1 MTLSW
6 MPFKIKSQ
14 CKHKIGILPFA
25 ISSSK
30 IKLFID
36 KICRYFPAIYTHC
49 YDTSGTRLFAAGGP
63 LQCGLKVCNIMF
75 VLFSFAVHWTGFSY
89 FMDPRVFQGNYIG
102 LWQWFLEEA
111 LRNPWTLPLWLMA
124 CWNLSGLW
132 RQGTN
137 FCHWSQRHYRN
148 EMNSLVISGQ
158 ESDGIVSQSMKVE
171 LWSWKWTRCLEELL
185 SPRIHWGPKHLCL
198 LVRWLCLY
206 NMFNALLF
214 DPDVSRKM
222 RDWLR

>member
-1 MTLSW
+1 MDAFQNQKLVLTQNRNSAICHFQ
-6 MPFKIKSQ
+6 FKD
-14 CKHKIGILPFA
+14 KIGHLIKFAGISQRFTPTATTQVVQGFLLPEVLSSVGSRFA
-25 ISSSK
+25 IS
-30 IKLFID
+30 ICALFFCWSVIWW
-36 KICRYFPAIYTHC
+36 ILAFFRET
-49 YDTSGTRLFAAGGP
+49 TSV
-63 LQCGLKVCNIMF
+63 CGSDFWRK
-75 VLFSFAVHWTGFSY
+75 
-89 FMDPRVFQGNYIG
+89 
-102 LWQWFLEEA
+102 
-111 LRNPWTLPLWLMA
+111 PWTLLLWLMA

-148 EMNSLVISGQ
+148 EMNSLVKSGQ
-158 ESDGIVSQSMKVE
+158 ESDGIASQSMKVE

-206 NMFNALLF
+206 NMVSALLF